1 MTRTKQF
8 ILLDKNGNIRF
19 KGCVLNK
26 NYKITEVGRHWTG
39 FIPKENMRRF
49 CECKKDDPLT
59 LMEDG

>member
-1 MTRTKQF
+1 M
-8 ILLDKNGNIRF
+8 LLDKNGNIRF
-19 KGCVLNK
+19 KGWVLNN